1 MNDFK
6 PGLDGVI
13 ATDTNVSYLDV
24 DNEEI
29 VIRGYDL
36 IELAGSKTYP
46 EVAYLVIN
54 GNLPNTKELNS
65 FQKLLLDDSA
75 FPSETYDLLNL
86 IPKSSMVM
94 DVIRTGISYLAGF
107 HSEQNL
113 MDTSENQNLN
123 KGTRLIAE
131 VAILTANSHR
141 ILNGQ
146 KIIKPDS
153 SKTFSENFISMILG
167 KSVSQKQVEI
177 FDKILTCYIEHEMP
191 NSTFAA
197 RVIASTLSDMYGAFV
212 GGISSLKGPLHGGAN
227 EAAIHMILDIKD
239 KGGSKVA
246 ERYIL
251 DKLKNK
257 ERIMGFGHR
266 VYMKKY
272 DPRALF
278 LKDYISDLESNI
290 EDGEELH
297 NIYKIVENVMAR
309 EKGLYPN
316 TDYPIALLFYMLGI
330 PIPLYT
336 PIFFA
341 SRTAGL
347 VAHVIEQHNNNRLFR
362 PRVLYTGP
370 RGLKL

>member
-1 MNDFK
+1 MEDFK
-6 PGLDGVI
+6 PGLEGII

-24 DNEEI
+24 DQEEI

-36 IELAGSKTYP
+36 IELADKKTFP

-54 GNLPNTKELNS
+54 GKLPNSKEIQE
-65 FQKLLLDDSA
+65 FEKVLLDDSS
-75 FPSETYDLLNL
+75 FPEDTYKVLELCPNT
-86 IPKSSMVM
+86 SMLM
-94 DVIRTGISYLAGF
+94 DVIRTGISFLAGYNKEEDLMNTNEE
-107 HSEQNL
+107 SNL
-113 MDTSENQNLN
+113 T
-123 KGTRLIAE
+123 KGIRLIAD
-131 VAILTANSHR
+131 VAVLTANSHR
-141 ILNGQ
+141 ILNGH
-146 KIIKPDS
+146 KLVRPDA
-153 SKTFSENFISMILG
+153 SKSFSENFITMITG
-167 KSVSQKQVEI
+167 KNHSDKEIEI

-197 RVIASTLSDMYGAFV
+197 RIIGSTLSDIYGAFV
-212 GGISSLKGPLHGGAN
+212 GAISSLKGPLHGGAN
-227 EAAIHMILDIKD
+227 EAAIHMLLDIKS
-239 KGGSKVA
+239 KGGHKIADDYVMN
-246 ERYIL
+246 
-251 DKLKNK
+251 KLNNK
-257 ERIMGFGHR
+257 DRIMGFGHR

-272 DPRALF
+272 DPRAFF
-278 LKDYISDLESNI
+278 LKDYIAKLTPNI
-290 EDGEELH
+290 PDGEELH
-297 NIYKIVENVMAR
+297 KIYKIVEEVMAR

-316 TDYPIALLFYMLGI
+316 TDYPIALLFYLLEI

>member
-1 MNDFK
+1 MEDFK
-6 PGLDGVI
+6 PGLEGII

-24 DNEEI
+24 DQEEI

-36 IELAGSKTYP
+36 IELADKKTFP

-54 GNLPNTKELNS
+54 GKLPNSKEIQE
-65 FQKLLLDDSA
+65 FEKVLLDDSS
-75 FPSETYDLLNL
+75 FPEDTYKVLELCPNTTML
-86 IPKSSMVM
+86 M
-94 DVIRTGISYLAGF
+94 DVIRTGISFLAGYNK
-107 HSEQNL
+107 EEDL
-113 MDTSENQNLN
+113 MNTNEESNFT
-123 KGTRLIAE
+123 KGIRLIAD
-131 VAILTANSHR
+131 VAVLTANSHR
-141 ILNGQ
+141 ILNGH
-146 KIIKPDS
+146 KPVRPDA
-153 SKTFSENFISMILG
+153 SKSFSENFITMITG
-167 KSVSQKQVEI
+167 KNHSDKEIEI

-197 RVIASTLSDMYGAFV
+197 RIIASTLSDIYGAFV
-212 GGISSLKGPLHGGAN
+212 GAISSLKGPLHGGAN
-227 EAAIHMILDIKD
+227 EAAMHMLLDIKL
-239 KGGSKVA
+239 KGGHKIADDYVMN
-246 ERYIL
+246 
-251 DKLKNK
+251 KLNNK
-257 ERIMGFGHR
+257 DRIMGFGHR

-272 DPRALF
+272 DPRAFF
-278 LKDYISDLESNI
+278 LKDYIAKLTPNI
-290 EDGEELH
+290 PDGEELH
-297 NIYKIVENVMAR
+297 KIYKIVEEVMAR

-316 TDYPIALLFYMLGI
+316 TDYPIALLFYLLEI